1 MEGMMTR
8 GRRRTLWIEPETL
21 DAAAGVLGT
30 QGVTQ
35 TVNAALEEVVRANLR
50 RELIGTRFAEL
61 TPDGVEERR
70 RPRNVL
76 PDKGPPTA
84 RRKRTA

>member
-1 MEGMMTR
+1 MRYSTSTEEMMTR

-35 TVNAALEEVVRANLR
+35 TVNAALKEVVRA
-50 RELIGTRFAEL
+50 
-61 TPDGVEERR
+61 
-70 RPRNVL
+70 RNVL
-76 PDKGPPTA
+76 PGEGPPAA
-84 RRKRTA
+84 RRRRSA